1 MIGLLLVIAG
11 VGYLVDFT
19 QFFLFPAITITV
31 SEFTFVGEVLLPLW
45 LLIKGVNVEQWE
57 SKLHVSICL
66 DDRTF

>member
-1 MIGLLLVIAG
+1 MLVIAG